1 MTTLGWTADSTVV
14 TADSTEYTAD
24 GAYLGNDLATPY
36 TSLITSEHNQ
46 KPMFMAMVGAVTGA
60 VAAVTAG
67 IQSIQ
72 PAFDLNQAVGKQLD
86 VLGQWIGQE
95 RTVENVLVLGFFGFA
110 DDPAA
115 LGFGER
121 TDISVGGIWYN
132 LGETF
137 TGSTVLNDG
146 DYLTILK
153 ARIVKNQSNGTPND
167 IENALNYIFDVPC
180 TLVDNGTL
188 NVTINISEPI
198 TSTAEALLSGLDI
211 LPRPAGVAFTVNYA
225 S

>member
-24 GAYLGNDLATPY
+24 GAYLGNDLSTPY
-36 TSLITSEHNQ
+36 TSLIKSEHNQ

-60 VAAVTAG
+60 IAAVTAG
-67 IQSIQ
+67 IQAIQ
-72 PAFDLNQAVGKQLD
+72 PAFDLDTAIGNQLD
-86 VLGQWIGQE
+86 IVGQWVGQS

-115 LGFGER
+115 LGFGELKNV
-121 TDISVGGIWYN
+121 SVGGIWYN
-132 LGETF
+132 LGENF
-137 TGSTVLNDG
+137 SGSTVLSDS

-153 ARIVKNQSNGTPND
+153 ARIVKNQGTGDAND

-211 LPRPAGVAFTVNYA
+211 LPRPAGVAFTINYA
-225 S
+225 G